1 MLDNFLE
8 ANLQHKLKLLSVLHT
23 NRVIDQHALEHIL
36 DLGPTATRTLIEEI
50 NDATQGMAS
59 IHTTPDTVTLYTEEG
74 VYFFH
79 LFRAICKQSSV
90 LRCLRFLLLNDNHR
104 PFSRFIE
111 DAYLTKS
118 SAYRARQACVDYLHC
133 IGLEIENNGV
143 IGREYRIRF
152 LMGLLHYKYGI
163 DCYDITAEDLR
174 IVRRFILATNHV
186 VDAEYLEQTENEY
199 GYFEYLLTLAWK
211 RKDHPLSPVLSDQLD
226 ALKELFL
233 FDAIKDAVQQHLTP
247 ALSCQ
252 LNALDLDYIYL
263 VFCCTNNCLFQ
274 DRRDDDATKAVTD
287 IVFADPAFSDLL
299 RRIGDRFGKEVA
311 ESHALRVALVYFY
324 KKCLL
329 ELQCIIPD
337 KNFFVDTPQQPL
349 SKAFLQ
355 YLTDFLNDWR
365 EVNHIQYRLDSNHLI
380 FLSLQIEYILRQTL
394 PPVPVYILSDL
405 FVDLD
410 VLALH
415 LSRQVSDKR
424 IDIHTFL
431 LNGEDHRTLTTLENC
446 VVIAHKK
453 FEGILTRMGI
463 AAHNTLIPITAE
475 LNNDERAAIHLAI
488 NHYDD
493 AHFATLI
500 QSPK

>member
-1 MLDNFLE
+1 M
-8 ANLQHKLKLLSVLHT
+8 
-23 NRVIDQHALEHIL
+23 
-36 DLGPTATRTLIEEI
+36 
-50 NDATQGMAS
+50 
-59 IHTTPDTVTLYTEEG
+59 
-74 VYFFH
+74 
-79 LFRAICKQSSV
+79 
-90 LRCLRFLLLNDNHR
+90 
-104 PFSRFIE
+104 
-111 DAYLTKS
+111 
-118 SAYRARQACVDYLHC
+118 
-133 IGLEIENNGV
+133 
-143 IGREYRIRF
+143 
-152 LMGLLHYKYGI
+152 
-163 DCYDITAEDLR
+163 
-174 IVRRFILATNHV
+174 RRFILATNHV

-274 DRRDDDATKAVTD
+274 DRWDDDATKAVTD

-311 ESHALRVALVYFY
+311 ESHALRAALVYFY

-365 EVNHIQYRLDSNHLI
+365 EANHIQYRLDSNHLI

-475 LNNDERAAIHLAI
+475 LNNDERAAINLAI

-493 AHFATLI
+493 AHFAALI
-500 QSPK
+500 GE